1 MTGASQRTGGSDAV
15 DGPQPVIGLTAY
27 STLATWGQWQRQAAL
42 LPSVY
47 LDAVLRAG
55 GTPVLLPPS
64 EGGSPEAVRRLDAL
78 ILTGGPDVDPAHYGQ
93 EPHPSTLAQPER
105 DAAELADLAAALD
118 ADLPVLAVCRGMQ
131 LLHVARGGAL
141 TQHLPDEVGH
151 TGHRPVD
158 DGFSTR
164 QVQIRAGSTL
174 AATVGPT
181 ARTSCHHHQAVRG
194 AADGLESV
202 AWDADGTVE
211 GVEMAGRPFVVGVQW
226 HPEEDPDDT
235 RLFGALVH
243 AARAAMQTRV

>member
-1 MTGASQRTGGSDAV
+1 VTGASQRTGGSDAV
-15 DGPQPVIGLTAY
+15 DGPRPVIGLTAY

-64 EGGSPEAVRRLDAL
+64 EGGSPEAV
-78 ILTGGPDVDPAHYGQ
+78 

-194 AADGLESV
+194 AAAGLESV